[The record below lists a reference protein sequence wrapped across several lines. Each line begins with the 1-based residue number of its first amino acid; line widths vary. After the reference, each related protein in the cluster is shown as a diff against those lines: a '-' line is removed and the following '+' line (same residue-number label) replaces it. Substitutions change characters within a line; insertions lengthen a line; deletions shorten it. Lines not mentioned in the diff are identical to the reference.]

1 MTPGRTTRT
10 AKFAIRALDESTW
23 NAFAELVERNN
34 GIYGGCWCAPN
45 HVENQRGVSDPRSLK
60 RKLVKTSRA
69 HAALV
74 IDDDGHAQGWCQYG
88 PSESLELK
96 HQRAYNKEPPPL
108 ARWRIACIFVDK
120 RHRHQGVARVALE
133 GALRQIAQAGG
144 GRVEAISEVTVGREA
159 QDRFLFSATVELF
172 EELGFKRVRQVG
184 MHAWIVNKTVARLD
198 RHP

>member
-1 MTPGRTTRT
+1 M
-10 AKFAIRALDESTW
+10 
-23 NAFAELVERNN
+23 
-34 GIYGGCWCAPN
+34 
-45 HVENQRGVSDPRSLK
+45 
-60 RKLVKTSRA
+60 
-69 HAALV
+69 
-74 IDDDGHAQGWCQYG
+74 
-88 PSESLELK
+88 
-96 HQRAYNKEPPPL
+96 
-108 ARWRIACIFVDK
+108 
-120 RHRHQGVARVALE
+120 ALE

>member
-10 AKFAIRALDESTW
+10 PKFVIRPLEESTW
-23 NAFAELVERNN
+23 KAFAELVERNN

-45 HVENQRGVSDPRSLK
+45 HVEYQRGVSDPRTLK
-60 RKLVKTSRA
+60 RKLVKSSKA

-96 HQRAYNKEPPPL
+96 HQRAYNKELPPP

-120 RHRHQGVARVALE
+120 RHRHQGVARAALE
-133 GALRQIAQAGG
+133 GALRQIALAGG
-144 GRVEAISEVTVGREA
+144 GRVEAISEVTAGREA

-184 MHAWIVNKTVARLD
+184 MHAWIVHKTVAR
-198 RHP
+198 RAAT